1 VNVRPVHVVIAVL
14 VLVLAVAIVVLRDR
28 EAPQEIRPGGT
39 VQEDLGP
46 GVQAVVLAFADREGI
61 AMTEERRE
69 IAVPEDAA
77 ARAQRILE
85 ELVRG
90 PRGGDSAR
98 TLPEGTKVL
107 SVILD
112 ESGCAFVDFSRELV
126 ANHPGGSTG
135 ELMTIRSIVRTLA
148 SNFPEVVSV
157 RVLVEG
163 REIETI
169 AGHIDA
175 SAPFPVDQYR

>member
-1 VNVRPVHVVIAVL
+1 MSVRPVHIVIAVL
-14 VLVLAVAIVVLRDR
+14 VLAVAVGIVMLRGR
-28 EAPQEIRPGGT
+28 EASQDVEVGKPAE
-39 VQEDLGP
+39 EDLGP
-46 GVQAVVLAFADREGI
+46 GVQSIVLAFADREGVS
-61 AMTEERRE
+61 MVEERRE
-69 IAVPEDAA
+69 IAVPDDPAG
-77 ARAQRILE
+77 RAQRVLE

-90 PRGGDSAR
+90 PKSGDGVR
-98 TLPEGTKVL
+98 TLPEDTKVR
-107 SVILD
+107 SVVFD
-112 ESGCAFVDFSRELV
+112 GSGCAFVDFSRELV

-135 ELMTIRSIVRTLA
+135 ELLTIRSVVRTLA
-148 SNFPEVVSV
+148 SNFPEVSSV